1 MRRSAL
7 PIGILIA
14 LGASIPIAIGF
25 FDELTELKQEL
36 LAWETT
42 HAADLGDLIN
52 TLDDLSGAQFR
63 DVAEG
68 DWFNPYVQ
76 SVASWGIIAGY
87 KGADGKLTGEFGP
100 ANNVTVAE
108 MLKISLKAAQVDEAE
123 CGLVPSLHPQALG
136 HWASAFISCGES
148 MNMRILDNPSVD
160 INRAATRAEVVAM
173 IDDAFGDQVPP
184 LFSNFRDT
192 AGHPLEADIA
202 FAYTRGIVS
211 GDKDSLG
218 IETGTFR
225 PNESINRAEVAK
237 IVYERLRADVVAT
250 GSATP

>member
-1 MRRSAL
+1 MRRLIS
-7 PIGILIA
+7 PIGVLIA
-14 LGASIPIAIGF
+14 VTFSIPVAIGF

-36 LAWETT
+36 IAWETT
-42 HAADLGDLIN
+42 HAADLGDLLN
-52 TLDDLSGAQFR
+52 TLDDLAGAQFR

-76 SVASWGIIAGY
+76 SVASWGIITGY
-87 KGADGKLTGEFGP
+87 KGSDGNPTGEFGP
-100 ANNVTVAE
+100 GNNVTVAE
-108 MLKISLKAAQVDEAE
+108 MLKISLKAAQIDEAE
-123 CGLVPSLHPQALG
+123 CGLIPPLHPQALG
-136 HWASAFISCGES
+136 HWASAFVSCAEA
-148 MNMRILDNPSVD
+148 MQMRILADATVD
-160 INRAATRAEVVAM
+160 LNRPATRAEVVAM
-173 IDDAFGDQVPP
+173 IDDAFGDDVPP

-225 PNESINRAEVAK
+225 PDASINRAEVAK
-237 IVYERLRADVVAT
+237 IVYERLRTDVTAGVA
-250 GSATP
+250 SN

>member
-7 PIGILIA
+7 PIGILVA
-14 LGASIPIAIGF
+14 VTLSIPVAIGF

-42 HAADLGDLIN
+42 HAADLSDLIN

-76 SVASWGIIAGY
+76 SVASWGIITGY
-87 KGADGKLTGEFGP
+87 KGSDGNPTGEFGP
-100 ANNVTVAE
+100 GNNVTVAE
-108 MLKISLKAAQVDEAE
+108 MLKISLKSAQVDELE

-136 HWASAFISCGES
+136 HWASAFISCGE
-148 MNMRILDNPSVD
+148 MMGMRILDGSTVD
-160 INRAATRAEVVAM
+160 VNRPATRAEVIAM

-184 LFSNFRDT
+184 LYSNFRDT
-192 AGHPLEADIA
+192 AGHPFEADIA

-211 GDKDSLG
+211 GDKDKLG

-225 PNESINRAEVAK
+225 PNDSINRAEVAK
-237 IVYERLRADVVAT
+237 IVYERLRTDVTAGAAT
-250 GSATP
+250 N